1 MAASGSSETLQ
12 QTSNACQADDWA
24 TLMRQGHQLTSAGRY
39 LDAMAWFR
47 SAATIRPGDLQ
58 TLAALGATSLR
69 AGLPEASLDV
79 FNHILRM
86 DPVHGAAWHGKGVS
100 LSHLGEREA
109 ALTAFRDA
117 VRHDPTAWASWR
129 SIADLTTNEDERLQ
143 AVQASA
149 EALSHLCRSPAAS
162 PHLHLKCADAL
173 VHAHRFQEATDF
185 IVKTW
190 SRFPDESIAYDRLAR
205 TRYRLGDFRNAFA
218 FMTGALDR
226 IPPDEIPASPA
237 TAPFTQDG
245 ALRALCEIGE
255 VLEAHALA
263 FFLAGGTLLG
273 FVRNGGPLG
282 QDRDVDIGIFAEQPG
297 IPDIAGILRT
307 HPAILLPPS
316 ASPGDRYFA
325 VRCQGIAVDIFLH
338 DRKQGAVSFGFS
350 HTPGDIQWR
359 LAPFGLTSA
368 SFHGRNWMLP
378 DPAGQYL
385 SGLYGV
391 TWQSPDPGFASVIS
405 SPALFA
411 VNPYARAYYSAA
423 RARKYRMTGHHA
435 KANALLAQSPISL
448 GADLC
453 WQTSPEDREARNP

>member
-1 MAASGSSETLQ
+1 MAASGSVKPLQ
-12 QTSNACQADDWA
+12 QAPNACQADDWA
-24 TLMRQGHQLTSAGRY
+24 ALMRQGHQLTSAGRY
-39 LDAMAWFR
+39 LDALAWFR
-47 SAATIRPGDLQ
+47 SAATLRPSDLQ

-79 FNHILRM
+79 FNGILRL
-86 DPVHGAAWHGKGVS
+86 DPAHGAAWHGKGVS

-129 SIADLTTNEDERLQ
+129 SIADLTTNEDERLH

-149 EALSHLCRSPAAS
+149 EALSHLCRNPAA
-162 PHLHLKCADAL
+162 PPRLHLKCVDAL
-173 VHAHRFQEATDF
+173 VHAHQFQKASDF
-185 IVKTW
+185 IIKNW
-190 SRFPDESIAYDRLAR
+190 SRFPDESTAYDRLAR
-205 TRYRLGDFRNAFA
+205 TRYRLGDFRNAFT
-218 FMTGALDR
+218 FMTEALGR
-226 IPPDEIPASPA
+226 IPPDKIPTSPA
-237 TAPFTQDG
+237 KAPFSQNG
-245 ALRALCEIGE
+245 ALRALCEIGD
-255 VLEAHALA
+255 VLEAHGVA
-263 FFLAGGTLLG
+263 FFLASGTLLG

-282 QDRDVDIGIFAEQPG
+282 HDRDVDIGICVEQPG
-297 IPDIAGILRT
+297 VPDIAGILRA
-307 HPAILLPPS
+307 HPTILLPTS
-316 ASPGDRYFA
+316 ARPGDRYFA

-338 DRKQGAVSFGFS
+338 DRSHGAVSFGFS

-368 SFHGRNWMLP
+368 KFHGRNWMLP

-391 TWQSPDPGFASVIS
+391 AWQSPDLGFASVIS

-411 VNPYARAYYSAA
+411 VSPYARAYYSVA

-448 GADLC
+448 GADRWL
-453 WQTSPEDREARNP
+453 QASPEDREAQDP